1 MATSTLYTPAKP
13 VNQAAAVS
21 ALKVATAAV
30 DAAQEATA
38 KLLAMRKKEL
48 ERLRAETDHVRSR
61 IETLDRQTR
70 SLHDQKVQALQ
81 RTSMATS
88 ALRNCPRRLP
98 RSMSFAVA
106 LVVAGVTAW
115 VSPAVAKPPATDAVY
130 VCEVEGKLPIYLNLS
145 THRFRFAGQTG
156 PLHEGLQ
163 LNFTTRAG
171 YTVYLKL
178 GNLDR
183 LHDNR
188 PTYVEGTATVSKDGD
203 ASAPESAFCTLS
215 GAARAKKQ
223 VVAKSEGSVQA
234 LKDKWFNAN
243 LSCRGSYPGKQQ
255 DRACALRDRL
265 DKQLE
270 ARGQCFAVEKTE
282 TSTESVWRKCP

>member
-1 MATSTLYTPAKP
+1 MAKSTFYATPAP
-13 VNQAAAVS
+13 VNQSATVS

-48 ERLRAETDHVRSR
+48 ERLRAETDQVRSR

-70 SLHDQKVQALQ
+70 SLHDAKG
-81 RTSMATS
+81 RTSYAPGG
-88 ALRNCPRRLP
+88 LRREGRWLV
-98 RSMSFAVA
+98 RTLAVLASFAAVGMA
-106 LVVAGVTAW
+106 SGIG
-115 VSPAVAKPPATDAVY
+115 PAAAKPPATDAVY
-130 VCEVEGKLPIYLNLS
+130 VCEVEGKPPIYVNV
-145 THRFRFAGQTG
+145 TRHRFQFAGQTG

-171 YTVYLKL
+171 YTVYLRL

-203 ASAPESAFCTLS
+203 ASAPERAFCTLS
-215 GAARAKKQ
+215 GPARANMQ
-223 VVAKSEGSVQA
+223 VPAKSAGEVEA

-282 TSTESVWRKCP
+282 TMTNSVWRRCP